1 MEPTGSMGQ
10 PPACLLDV
18 TLSQPVRDSLPFP
31 RDLRADPYSHLRE
44 PLVDGLLKKGSSGG

>member
-31 RDLRADPYSHLRE
+31 RDLRADPYSHVRE